1 MNEKKMNI
9 IETGMRLFAI
19 KGYHSTSIQE
29 IAAESGISKGA
40 FYLYFQSK
48 EDFISTAI
56 HHFNAQITGRMEK
69 VQQGNFPP
77 KESLAKQITV
87 LMDYIYK
94 YKDFIIMH
102 IRENISIGENTD
114 KLIKHM
120 KIHNYHWMRRNII
133 NIYGDKV
140 NEILID
146 AVILL
151 EGMMD
156 GYFKWIVIENVHMDR
171 DRIGSFLVRR
181 LDDVVRSMLEQ
192 KDEALV
198 TIQQIP
204 PAYVSLL
211 NMDVTET
218 FSLLK
223 EKLQTLNLDQ
233 EKTDQLKTVTEALE
247 MEAVKSEPQPV
258 MIQGLLAH
266 FEKVPELQ
274 EECKQL
280 AEIMHVELLNKKR

>member
-1 MNEKKMNI
+1 MNI

-29 IAAESGISKGA
+29 IATESGISKGA

-69 VQQGNFPP
+69 VQQENFPP

-114 KLIKHM
+114 KLIRHM
-120 KIHNYHWMRRNII
+120 KIHNYHWMRRNVI

-171 DRIGSFLVRR
+171 DRIGLFLVRR

-280 AEIMHVELLNKKR
+280 AEIMHVELLNKK

>member
-29 IAAESGISKGA
+29 IATESGISKGA

-69 VQQGNFPP
+69 VQQGNIPP

-87 LMDYIYK
+87 LVDYIYK

-171 DRIGSFLVRR
+171 DRIGLFLVRR

-211 NMDVTET
+211 NKDVTET

>member
-1 MNEKKMNI
+1 MNI

-29 IAAESGISKGA
+29 IATESGISKGA

-171 DRIGSFLVRR
+171 DRIGLFLVRR

>member
-29 IAAESGISKGA
+29 IATESGISKGA

-56 HHFNAQITGRMEK
+56 HHFNAQITGRMER
-69 VQQGNFPP
+69 VQQENFPP

-181 LDDVVRSMLEQ
+181 LDDVVGSMLEQ

-211 NMDVTET
+211 NKDVTEI

-233 EKTDQLKTVTEALE
+233 EKTGQLKTVTEALE
-247 MEAVKSEPQPV
+247 MESVKSEPQPV

>member
-29 IAAESGISKGA
+29 IATESGISKGA

-171 DRIGSFLVRR
+171 DRIGLFLVRR